1 MTGPTRG
8 IVNFAEVLM
17 EFDMRIMTG
26 EKEEDDLQL
35 IDGVTF
41 FNNREYTRSYTLRF
55 SGCHGGAVDMRFAHL
70 EFGMEAVIEVDTPE
84 VNSAFILSLV
94 SALKEY
100 GEIELFHGDIAEL
113 GTKRFVIAVPED
125 TTMCLMF
132 KVGKEGSEGDLV
144 HYCKFDT
151 CRHGCVSQQIVLE
164 MVCILVK
171 VSILSPDPEP
181 YP

>member
-8 IVNFAEVLM
+8 IVIFADVLM
-17 EFDMRIMTG
+17 EFDMRIKTG

-35 IDGVTF
+35 IDGVAY
-41 FNNREYTRSYTLRF
+41 FNNREYVIGYTLRF
-55 SGCHGGAVDMRFAHL
+55 SGCHGGALDMRFAHI
-70 EFGMEAVIEVDTPE
+70 EYGMEAVIEVVTPE
-84 VNSAFILSLV
+84 VKSAFNLSLV
-94 SALKEY
+94 SALEVY

-113 GTKRFVIAVPED
+113 GTKRFVVAVPDD
-125 TTMCLMF
+125 TMMYLKF
-132 KVGKEGSEGDLV
+132 KVGKEGSDSDLV

-151 CRHGCVSQQIVLE
+151 SRHGCVSQQIVLE
-164 MVCILVK
+164 MVCIMVK